1 MRDALLDRTGL
12 QAERTQLAWVRTALA
27 IGALVAVATR
37 LAGDARPAVLA
48 VGLGV
53 TAALPGLAAAVVR
66 IRALQRRAVP
76 EAATPSTAALLAT
89 SLALA
94 DVLVLALLIT

>member
-1 MRDALLDRTGL
+1 MRDAVLDRTGL

-27 IGALVAVATR
+27 IGALAAVATR
-37 LAGDARPAVLA
+37 LAGDAPSAVLA

-53 TAALPGLAAAVVR
+53 AAALPGLAAAVVR

-76 EAATPSTAALLAT
+76 KAAPPSTVALLAT

-94 DVLVLALLIT
+94 DVLVLALLVA